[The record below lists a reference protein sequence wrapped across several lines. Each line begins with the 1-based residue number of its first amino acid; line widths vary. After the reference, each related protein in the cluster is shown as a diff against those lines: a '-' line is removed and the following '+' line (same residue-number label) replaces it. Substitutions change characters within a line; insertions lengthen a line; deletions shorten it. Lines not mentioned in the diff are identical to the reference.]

1 MSKGKVPQ
9 SKVSMAVSQLRTEHV
24 RNKKLQKSSS
34 KAKMIAELT
43 TDQSQDELLLPQL
56 VTS

>member
-9 SKVSMAVSQLRTEHV
+9 SKVSMAVSQLLTEHV

-34 KAKMIAELT
+34 KTKIVAELT